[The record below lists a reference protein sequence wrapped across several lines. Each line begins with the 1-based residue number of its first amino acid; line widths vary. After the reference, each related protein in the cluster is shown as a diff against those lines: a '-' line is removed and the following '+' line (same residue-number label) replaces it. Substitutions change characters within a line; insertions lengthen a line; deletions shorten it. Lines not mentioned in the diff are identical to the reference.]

1 MYVNRPTNWFNCQ
14 SYVFISYNHIRIF
27 KTYHFCIWGNWHKSS
42 IPSTIIMSAFWPSR
56 YFRYFISN
64 NHVQI
69 TNIIPSHVKIELEA
83 GMYFWNKLNEH
94 INFFFNLIVQ
104 GWYLA
109 NIILQHWRLS
119 TSAFVNSITKQM
131 TYMCFEIKGA
141 RCIIN
146 SFITALHVPPRL
158 LSG

>member
-94 INFFFNLIVQ
+94 INVFLILSSK
-104 GWYLA
+104 GG
-109 NIILQHWRLS
+109 ILPILFCNTDVFRPVHLS
-119 TSAFVNSITKQM
+119 IQLQNRWLTCVLKL
-131 TYMCFEIKGA
+131 K
-141 RCIIN
+141 
-146 SFITALHVPPRL
+146 
-158 LSG
+158 